1 MAAWSQI
8 LQIVGNS
15 TLFYL
20 SFDTH
25 DSPGSV
31 FIWKSKFTI
40 GIRGKFESNL
50 PYVPEVPDLIIPLLF
65 FFRFLVLS
73 TCLWYNFLK
82 AWKGDPGIIKVTEDQ
97 RYRQIIELA
106 ERSTDKNPFDVKVFC
121 CTCLVKRPVR

>member
-1 MAAWSQI
+1 MGGCRWDVKNDFAY
-8 LQIVGNS
+8 
-15 TLFYL
+15 LFQFL
-20 SFDTH
+20 SLIS
-25 DSPGSV
+25 DSLGSV
-31 FIWKSKFTI
+31 
-40 GIRGKFESNL
+40 
-50 PYVPEVPDLIIPLLF
+50 LLYC

-106 ERSTDKNPFDVKVFC
+106 ERSTDKNPFDAKVFC